1 MTSTA
6 ALQPE
11 TSAQPRYEIL
21 DGLRGVA
28 AVLVILYHF
37 GEGFATSAVDQM
49 MTHGYLAVDFFFV
62 LSGFVI
68 GYAYDRCWKN
78 KGMTTGRFM
87 LRRIIRLQ
95 PMVVLSV
102 IIGAIASGKCTL
114 GWHAGAVPLGIGGI
128 DSRTVHDTGTS
139 RGCGRCERQ
148 RRDVSPQRSGM
159 VSVF

>member
-49 MTHGYLAVDFFFV
+49 MNHGYLAVDFF
-62 LSGFVI
+62 LYCQDSSSG
-68 GYAYDRCWKN
+68 
-78 KGMTTGRFM
+78 MPTTG
-87 LRRIIRLQ
+87 
-95 PMVVLSV
+95 V
-102 IIGAIASGKCTL
+102 GKTK
-114 GWHAGAVPLGIGGI
+114 
-128 DSRTVHDTGTS
+128 
-139 RGCGRCERQ
+139 E
-148 RRDVSPQRSGM
+148 
-159 VSVF
+159 